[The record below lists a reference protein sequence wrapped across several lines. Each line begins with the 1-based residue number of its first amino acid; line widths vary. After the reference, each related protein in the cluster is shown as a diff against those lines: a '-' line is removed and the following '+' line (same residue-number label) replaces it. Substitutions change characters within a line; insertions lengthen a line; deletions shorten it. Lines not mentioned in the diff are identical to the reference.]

1 MLGLVKPDLGTVF
14 NYQKDIFLNLNEW
27 KKKIGYISQNIFL
40 MDGSIKK
47 NITFSFI
54 ESSFDEKKFEK
65 AINLSELKPKIDQLN
80 KGVDTVVGTN
90 GMRLSGGERQRI
102 AIARAIYKDPE
113 IFFMDEA
120 TNALDDNTENKI
132 IENLKNNFKN
142 KTRVLIAH
150 RKTSL
155 DKCDEVKTLQNG
167 IIK

>member
-1 MLGLVKPDLGTVF
+1 
-14 NYQKDIFLNLNEW
+14 
-27 KKKIGYISQNIFL
+27 

-54 ESSFDEKKFEK
+54 ESSFDEEKFEK
-65 AINLSELKPKIDQLN
+65 AINLSELKPKIDQLDR
-80 KGVDTVVGTN
+80 GVDTVVGTN

-102 AIARAIYKDPE
+102 AIARAIYKDPD

-120 TNALDDNTENKI
+120 TSALDDNTENKI